1 MVRKNNYILYIKAVD
16 TLFEMFNSLLVTPSS
31 SSGQGGSPVGGEP
44 PNEEL
49 AAFGL
54 YCTNHLLMP
63 MLQAWLRRSQRTF
76 QVHTSTYIKK
86 Y

>member
-1 MVRKNNYILYIKAVD
+1 MD
-16 TLFEMFNSLLVTPSS
+16 TLFEMFNSLLRSPSAAA
-31 SSGQGGSPVGGEP
+31 GAENEEEEAEEEET
-44 PNEEL
+44 NEEL

-76 QVHTSTYIKK
+76 QV
-86 Y
+86 